1 MVFTNKTKK
10 IVAIHDLS
18 GVGRISLNVVI
29 PILTTMGF
37 QVCPL
42 PTAVLS
48 NHTQYPQFSFLDLT
62 DEMKKIIEYWKKIDV
77 EFDAF
82 YSGYLGSPKQV
93 NIVKDFIF
101 EFRKQDSLVVVDPVL
116 GDNGKLY
123 SNFGLDI
130 VEAMRQM
137 IISADVIT
145 PNLTELFYL
154 LDKPYSDNNSDEELK
169 QYLLELAQ
177 KGPSV
182 VIITNVPLIDDP
194 RMTSVYAYNKEGN
207 RFWKTTCPYVPAHYP
222 GTGDTFT
229 SVITGAL
236 MQGDSLPMALDRAAQ
251 FCYQGIRATYGYQY
265 DYREGILLEKVLSNL
280 NTPIQVSSYELI

>member
-1 MVFTNKTKK
+1 MFTSTTKK
-10 IVAIHDLS
+10 VVAIHDLS
-18 GVGRISLNVVI
+18 GVGRISLNVAI
-29 PILTTMGF
+29 PVLTTMGF

-42 PTAVLS
+42 PTAILS

-62 DEMKKIIEYWKKIDV
+62 DEMKKIIEYWKKIEV

-82 YSGYLGSPKQV
+82 YSGYLGSPEQV
-93 NIVKDFIF
+93 NIVKNFIA

-123 SNFGLDI
+123 SNFGLDMAN
-130 VEAMRQM
+130 AMREM
-137 IISADVIT
+137 ITVADVIT

-154 LDKPYSDNNSDEELK
+154 LDKPYNEKNSDEQLK
-169 QYLLELAQ
+169 QYLLELTQ

-182 VIITNVPLIDDP
+182 AIITNVPVLNDP
-194 RMTSVYAYNKEGN
+194 HMTSVYAYNKEGN

-236 MQGDSLPMALDRAAQ
+236 LQGDSLPMALDRAVQ

-265 DYREGILLEKVLSNL
+265 DFKEGILLEKVLPNL
-280 NTPIQVSSYELI
+280 NMPIQMSSYELI

>member
-1 MVFTNKTKK
+1 MMFTNKTKK

-116 GDNGKLY
+116 GDNGRLY

-130 VEAMRQM
+130 VEAMQQM
-137 IISADVIT
+137 ITSADVIT

-154 LDKPYSDNNSDEELK
+154 LNKPYRDNNSDEELK

-182 VIITNVPLIDDP
+182 VIITNVPVADDP

-265 DYREGILLEKVLSNL
+265 DYREGILLEKVLPNL

>member
-1 MVFTNKTKK
+1 MFTNKTKK
-10 IVAIHDLS
+10 VVAIHDLS
-18 GVGRISLNVVI
+18 GVGRVSLNVAI
-29 PILTTMGF
+29 PVLTSMGF

-42 PTAVLS
+42 PTAILS

-62 DEMKKIIEYWKKIDV
+62 DEMEKIIEYWKKIEV

-82 YSGYLGSPKQV
+82 YSGYLGSPEQV

-101 EFRKQDSLVVVDPVL
+101 DFKKQDSLVVVDPVL

-123 SNFGLDI
+123 SNFGLDM
-130 VEAMRQM
+130 VDAMRRM
-137 IISADVIT
+137 ITVADVIT

-154 LDKPYSDNNSDEELK
+154 LDKPYLTNNSDEQLK

-177 KGPSV
+177 NGPSV
-182 VIITNVPLIDDP
+182 VIITNVPVLNDP
-194 RMTSVYAYNKEGN
+194 RMTSVYAYNKDGN
-207 RFWKTTCPYVPAHYP
+207 RFWKTSCPYVPAHYP

-236 MQGDSLPMALDRAAQ
+236 MQGDSLPMALDRATQ
-251 FCYQGIRATYGYQY
+251 FCYQGIRATYAYQY
-265 DYREGILLEKVLSNL
+265 DFKEGILLEKVLPNL
-280 NTPIQVSSYELI
+280 NLPIQMSSYELI

>member
-1 MVFTNKTKK
+1 MFTNKTKK

-116 GDNGKLY
+116 GDNGRLY

-130 VEAMRQM
+130 VEAMQQM
-137 IISADVIT
+137 ITSADVIT

-154 LDKPYSDNNSDEELK
+154 LNKPYRDNNSDEELK

-182 VIITNVPLIDDP
+182 VIITNVPVADDP

-265 DYREGILLEKVLSNL
+265 DYREGILLEKVLPNL

>member
-1 MVFTNKTKK
+1 M
-10 IVAIHDLS
+10 
-18 GVGRISLNVVI
+18 SLNVVI

-82 YSGYLGSPKQV
+82 YSGYLGSSEQV
-93 NIVKDFIF
+93 NIVKDFIS
-101 EFRKQDSLVVVDPVL
+101 EFKRQDSLVVVDPVL

-123 SNFGLDI
+123 SNFDMDI
-130 VEAMRQM
+130 VVAMREM
-137 IISADVIT
+137 ITSADVIT
-145 PNLTELFYL
+145 PNLTELFYM
-154 LDKPYSDNNSDEELK
+154 LDKPYCEKNTDEELK
-169 QYLLELAQ
+169 QYLLELAT

-182 VIITNVPLIDDP
+182 IIITNVPVMDDP
-194 RMTSVYAYNKEGN
+194 HMTSVYAYNKEGN

-236 MQGDSLPMALDRAAQ
+236 MQGDSLPMALDRAVQ

-265 DYREGILLEKVLSNL
+265 DFREGILLEKVLPNL
-280 NTPIQVSSYELI
+280 NTPIQMSSYELI

>member
-62 DEMKKIIEYWKKIDV
+62 DEMKKIIEYWKKINV

-82 YSGYLGSPKQV
+82 YSGYLGSPEQV

-123 SNFGLDI
+123 SNFELDI

-137 IISADVIT
+137 ITSADVIT

-154 LDKPYSDNNSDEELK
+154 LDKPYRDNNTDEELK

-182 VIITNVPLIDDP
+182 IIITNVPVTNDP

-265 DYREGILLEKVLSNL
+265 DYREGILLEKVLPNL
-280 NTPIQVSSYELI
+280 NTPIQMSSYELI